1 MKLIPLL
8 AGSAIALS
16 AAMAAEQIRI
26 ETRIAGKEPDGEL
39 LALAASG
46 VVVEEGKEA
55 VIRFGV
61 FEYTM
66 TPKLRRDGTVEIV
79 TVITEKRKN
88 ESTVVAKPRTIVE
101 SGKSA
106 EVGIGNIVVTL
117 KPTRLK

>member
-8 AGSAIALS
+8 AGSVIALS
-16 AAMAAEQIRI
+16 SGMAAEQIRI

-39 LALAASG
+39 LPLAASG